1 MRLTGKEKVSL
12 YAEQNE
18 KSNFIASE
26 LELKQL
32 INGFLLD
39 RLCQQLIRNKDNGKI
54 VTEYLSINDMKIL
67 KGTKVSL
74 KFQVS
79 LKKNE
84 PFFKKVKYSTMYD
97 KADISEFYNY
107 VIELFEIYAYELD
120 TVIDNIKIELKELKI
135 LNEKE

>member
-32 INGFLLD
+32 INGFILD
-39 RLCQQLIRNKDNGKI
+39 KLCQQLIRNKDNGKI

-84 PFFKKVKYSTMYD
+84 PFFKKVKYSTSYD

-107 VIELFEIYAYELD
+107 VIELFEFYAYELD
-120 TVIDNIKIELKELKI
+120 TVIDNIEIELKELKI

>member
-32 INGFLLD
+32 INGFILD

-54 VTEYLSINDMKIL
+54 VTEYLSINDMKIS

-107 VIELFEIYAYELD
+107 VIELFEFYAYELD

>member
-32 INGFLLD
+32 INGFILD
-39 RLCQQLIRNKDNGKI
+39 KLCQQLIRNKDNGKI

-107 VIELFEIYAYELD
+107 VIELFEFYAYELD

>member
-32 INGFLLD
+32 INGFILD

-107 VIELFEIYAYELD
+107 VIELFEFYAYELD
-120 TVIDNIKIELKELKI
+120 TVIDYIKIELKELKI

>member
-12 YAEQNE
+12 YAEQDGKN
-18 KSNFIASE
+18 NFIASE

-32 INGFLLD
+32 INGFILD

-107 VIELFEIYAYELD
+107 VIELFEFYAYELD

-135 LNEKE
+135 LIEKE

>member
-12 YAEQNE
+12 YAEQDGKN
-18 KSNFIASE
+18 NFIASE

-32 INGFLLD
+32 INGFILD

-107 VIELFEIYAYELD
+107 VIELFEFYAYELD

>member
-32 INGFLLD
+32 INGFILD
-39 RLCQQLIRNKDNGKI
+39 RLCQQLIRNKDNGKF

-107 VIELFEIYAYELD
+107 VIELFEFYAYELD

>member
-1 MRLTGKEKVSL
+1 MRLTEKEKVSL

-32 INGFLLD
+32 INGFILD

-107 VIELFEIYAYELD
+107 VIELFEFYAYELD

>member
-12 YAEQNE
+12 YAEQDGKN
-18 KSNFIASE
+18 NFIESE

-32 INGFLLD
+32 INGFILD

-107 VIELFEIYAYELD
+107 VIELFEFYAYELD

>member
-32 INGFLLD
+32 INGFILD

-84 PFFKKVKYSTMYD
+84 PFF
-97 KADISEFYNY
+97 
-107 VIELFEIYAYELD
+107 
-120 TVIDNIKIELKELKI
+120 
-135 LNEKE
+135 

>member
-32 INGFLLD
+32 INGFILD
-39 RLCQQLIRNKDNGKI
+39 RLCQQFIRNKDIGKI

-107 VIELFEIYAYELD
+107 VIELFEFYAYELD

>member
-32 INGFLLD
+32 INGFILD
-39 RLCQQLIRNKDNGKI
+39 ILCQQLIRNKDNGKI

-107 VIELFEIYAYELD
+107 VIELFEFYAYELD